1 MVESL
6 GIVALAHQSHMVPP
20 MTLEDRILFVD
31 GEAIV
36 IDKPAGLAVDPPRSG
51 GDSVTAR
58 LGELKLGFQREPVPM
73 HRLDRDT
80 SGCLLLARNPKAV
93 KRFQQAFEGGEVD
106 KTYLAAVDGIPP
118 GKEGIVELPL
128 AKVSTAKDGWRMLP
142 DEGGKPARTAWRLI
156 AERDGQALVELKPF
170 TGRTHQLRVHAAR
183 GLGAAIIGD
192 PVYADRRSDPGQPML
207 LHSWKLAVPRPG
219 KPPIAVTA
227 PVPDSFGL
235 WHDFLDEA

>member
-1 MVESL
+1 MSL
-6 GIVALAHQSHMVPP
+6 
-20 MTLEDRILFVD
+20 EERILFID

-36 IDKPAGLAVDPPRSG
+36 IDKPAGLAVDPPRAG

-58 LGELKLGFQREPVPM
+58 LGELKLGFQREPVAM

-93 KRFQQAFEGGEVD
+93 KRFQQAFEGGMVE

-118 GKEGIVELPL
+118 GADGIIELPL
-128 AKVSTAKDGWRMLP
+128 AKVSTPKDGWRMVP
-142 DEGGKPARTAWRLI
+142 DEGGKAARTAWRLI
-156 AERDGQALVELKPF
+156 GQRDEQSLVEFRPL
-170 TGRTHQLRVHAAR
+170 TGRTHQIRVHAAR

-192 PVYADRRSDPGQPML
+192 PIYSELGDNPEQPML
-207 LHSWKLAVPRPG
+207 LHSWKLKVPRAG
-219 KPPIAVTA
+219 KPPIEVVA

-235 WHDFLDEA
+235 WHDFLPGDE